1 MCIETKRKREMPI
14 TTTERKN
21 GIGNLKGCLR
31 AHLTCASP
39 VLALTQKLLLLFLLL
54 SFAEVSGMWH

>member
-1 MCIETKRKREMPI
+1 MHRNKEEKKGNA
-14 TTTERKN
+14 ERKN